1 MIIKTLKWVGGV
13 DGYLE
18 IIDQRKLPGEYKTL
32 RCSNVKQLYDAIK
45 TLAVRGAP
53 AIGVAGAY
61 GAVLALQKNIYRR
74 ARGDLRDKYK
84 INSANSAAS
93 AVKVLKR
100 DSEYLASSRP
110 TAVNLRWAIERVVK
124 CAENRGT
131 GNQGIRK
138 SGTIYGLRKVVL
150 KEANVICRE
159 DVEMCRKIGV
169 NGARFV
175 TRASSPW
182 KHGQDGRATV
192 SILTHCNAGALATA
206 GQGTALSVLYEA
218 KKRGKK
224 FRVFVDETRPLLQ
237 GARLTAWELK
247 RAKIDTTVIC
257 DNMAAA
263 LMRAGKIDMVI
274 TGADR
279 IASNGDAANKTG
291 TYGLS
296 VLAKAH
302 HIPFYIAAPS
312 STFDLKTKT
321 GKDIPIEQRS
331 ADEVRLWHGLPA
343 RGNTASPQDALRRM
357 AVLQIVPDGVN
368 IYNPAFDVTPAE
380 NITAIITERGV
391 IEKPNAHKIAKH
403 LA

>member
-1 MIIKTLKWVGGV
+1 MIVKTLKWVEGV
-13 DGYLE
+13 DGWLE
-18 IIDQRKLPGEYKTL
+18 IIDQRKLPGEYKVV
-32 RCSNVKQLYDAIK
+32 RCTSVKQLYDAIK

-61 GAVLALQKNIYRR
+61 GAVLSLQDISK
-74 ARGDLRDKYK
+74 
-84 INSANSAAS
+84 NSAVS

-100 DSEYLASSRP
+100 DCEYLASSRP
-110 TAVNLRWAIERVVK
+110 TAVNLRWAIDRVVK
-124 CAENRGT
+124 CAENRVT
-131 GNQGIRK
+131 
-138 SGTIYGLRKVVL
+138 GTIYELRKAVL
-150 KEANVICRE
+150 KEANDICRE
-159 DVEMCRKIGV
+159 DVEMCRKIGA
-169 NGARFV
+169 NGARFIKNK
-175 TRASSPW
+175 A
-182 KHGQDGRATV
+182 G
-192 SILTHCNAGALATA
+192 ILTHCNAGALATA

-263 LMRAGKIDMVI
+263 LMRDGKIGMVI

-279 IASNGDAANKTG
+279 IAANGDAANKTG

-296 VLAKAH
+296 ILAKAH

-331 ADEVRLWHGLPA
+331 ADEIRFCGSKQ
-343 RGNTASPQDALRRM
+343 TAPN
-357 AVLQIVPDGVN
+357 GVG

-391 IEKPNAHKIAKH
+391 IERPNRGKIEKH
-403 LA
+403 YANVKGT